1 MELAMIKQNLE
12 IAEFILDQER
22 AVYEKAKALYKKG
35 ELSQVSFDKVCERT
49 IQADI
54 ALCDAMIVASKN
66 GYYTKA
72 VENA

>member
-12 IAEFILDQER
+12 IAKFILDQEK

-35 ELSQVSFDKVCERT
+35 ELSQANFNKICERT

-54 ALCDAMIVASKN
+54 ALCEAMLVASKN
-66 GYYTKA
+66 GYYTKQ
-72 VENA
+72 VQNA